1 MKIEI
6 NDFGPIQKFE
16 FDLEKDFH
24 FIVGRNN
31 VGKSYAITIV
41 YLILKSFL
49 TIDDQPS
56 FRLFRMMSEGV
67 ALQKDK
73 IELTKNTTN
82 SISISDEIVSLIDS
96 LLSEAFLTNLTDSI
110 LGTFES
116 IEALSNQFSSNPLAI
131 IITTANF
138 VISIGFVEKKLA
150 ITDLV
155 LTKEINL
162 RGLQRDRGTNYTDKE
177 ISIAYNVHDDGQ
189 LAVKVA
195 KVVYRLYT
203 MLSEEVT
210 KQVRSIHYL
219 PASRSGLYQALS
231 AFGQIIAELS
241 KSRSFLSKKIELP
254 GISEPLSDYFLKL
267 SNISIK
273 KKNFEDSPLNAIA
286 EKIEDEILKGKV
298 EFDSKTKRL
307 NFLPNG
313 TNLKLDLSTTSS
325 MVSELSPIVSYLR
338 YVLTEPI
345 PRSRQIFQIRDELRP
360 QKATGKPLVII
371 EEPEAHLHPEIQI
384 KLTAIFATLIGAGV
398 KIIITSHSNYIFS
411 KVNNLILSGD
421 LPVKSIHASVLEMT
435 KKGSIRQE
443 LPTDELGIDDKNFL
457 DSSEFLFEEK
467 MRLIDQLN
475 KKNV

>member
-49 TIDDQPS
+49 VTEDQPNFS
-56 FRLFRMMSEGV
+56 LYRMVGEGV
-67 ALQKDK
+67 VLPKEK
-73 IELTKNTTN
+73 IDLTKTSAA
-82 SISISDEIVSLIDS
+82 SISISDEINSLINT
-96 LLSEAFLTNLTDSI
+96 LLAEGFVKNLTDSI

-116 IEALSNQFSSNPLAI
+116 IEALSNQFSSKPLVI
-131 IITTANF
+131 KITTANF
-138 VISIGFVEKKLA
+138 VITVGLVDKKLT
-150 ITDLV
+150 ITNLI

-162 RGLQRDRGTNYTDKE
+162 RGLQRDRGTDYTDKE
-177 ISIAYNVHDDGQ
+177 ISIAYNVNNEGL
-189 LAVKVA
+189 LAEKVA
-195 KVVYRLYT
+195 RVIYTLYT
-203 MLSEEVT
+203 KLNEEVSQ
-210 KQVRSIHYL
+210 QVRSIHYL

-273 KKNFEDSPLNAIA
+273 KKNFEDSPLNSIA
-286 EKIEDEILKGKV
+286 EKIENEILKGKV

-307 NFLPNG
+307 NFLPDG
-313 TNLKLDLSTTSS
+313 TSLKLDLSTTSS

-345 PRSRQIFQIRDELRP
+345 PRSRQLFQIRRELRS
-360 QKATGKPLVII
+360 QEATGKPLVII
-371 EEPEAHLHPEIQI
+371 EEPEAHLHPEVQI
-384 KLTAIFATLIGAGV
+384 KLTEIFALLIESGV
-398 KIIITSHSNYIFS
+398 KIIITSHSNYIFN
-411 KVNNLILSGD
+411 KVNNLILSKK

-435 KKGSIRQE
+435 SKGSVRQI

-457 DSSEFLFEEK
+457 DSSELLFEEK
-467 MRLIDQLN
+467 VQLINQLS
-475 KKNV
+475 KKDV